1 MQKLKR
7 ARCCYRNRAK
17 DGNQWLGAT
26 ATAHV
31 WAVRGTVCSRFL
43 WHAVSYISW
52 GRHSSHAPLLYRRS
66 SRVEMSHVLF
76 YRNGSCM
83 LSTKDTTHILLAIAP
98 IGEMA
103 PGVPWNNRSKWFRCI
118 SAPVSE
124 RWHPSKTS
132 HRGCLKKIWKYIDK
146 CHRTR
151 CHPSLDYGNTVQ
163 AFAGGIPVGCEFDP
177 NSWSSYCPY
186 FLWWGTRSVVQ

>member
-1 MQKLKR
+1 M
-7 ARCCYRNRAK
+7 
-17 DGNQWLGAT
+17 
-26 ATAHV
+26 
-31 WAVRGTVCSRFL
+31 FL
-43 WHAVSYISW
+43 MLLFPILSLRLSWNSPHRIPYFVANKAEAQFPTGIDVSS